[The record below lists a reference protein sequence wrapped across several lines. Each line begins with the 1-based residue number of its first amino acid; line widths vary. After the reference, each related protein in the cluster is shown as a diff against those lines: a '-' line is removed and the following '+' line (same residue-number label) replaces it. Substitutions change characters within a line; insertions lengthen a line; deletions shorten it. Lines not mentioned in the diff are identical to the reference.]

1 MEILTKIVESS
12 LLIHWTMAG
21 MITIVLNPYHLF
33 VKRKETTM
41 FLHLVCFGFDIC
53 TIHICHIHKVIK
65 L

>member
-41 FLHLVCFGFDIC
+41 FLHLVCFGFDILF
-53 TIHICHIHKVIK
+53 IYVIFIK
-65 L
+65 